1 MVYTV
6 LTVRYLLTCRRW
18 RREIFPCTQ
27 QRRLS
32 APTCHTGR
40 SRARYP
46 SPSSEQCAPS
56 LPSDHFA
63 ASGLVLKCQISTLY
77 SILITV
83 SLWQRIF
90 ISCWKNL
97 FLSTNQL
104 FTYSRLVQAKSTREG
119 RIPSTVAGRL
129 KCWDIFVCTFCRYP
143 FQCISGTPP
152 TAFLYPFQCI
162 SPLPVFRS
170 RYFLVGAGAGVKVWL
185 RLPAP
190 APPQIKQK
198 KF

>member
-129 KCWDIFVCTFCRYP
+129 KCWDIFVCTFCIH
-143 FQCISGTPP
+143 FS
-152 TAFLYPFQCI
+152 A
-162 SPLPVFRS
+162 LPVRHLLHFCIHFNAFHHCQCS
-170 RYFLVGAGAGVKVWL
+170 GAGTFWSEPEPV
-185 RLPAP
+185 
-190 APPQIKQK
+190 
-198 KF
+198 